1 MRTKRTRVRTKAGTP
16 HDTTEKANKSA
27 GSEGHTKLEK
37 RPEDSLG
44 RAAEDD
50 AGTMILLDT
59 NVIIDA
65 HYGVGDHRVR
75 AMNLISS
82 AVINNGAAINCVT
95 LAELYAG
102 PKRGEDIE
110 EDMRRAGV
118 AIFDVP
124 VAAAA
129 ICGRAYRRYRLARRR
144 SGGGEA
150 PSVPLPDFFIGA
162 HAELMR
168 WKLATRD
175 VERYRIYFP
184 AVELVEPA
192 SASRFSN

>member
-1 MRTKRTRVRTKAGTP
+1 MRTKRTRVRTKTSAPRCTAEE
-16 HDTTEKANKSA
+16 TNK
-27 GSEGHTKLEK
+27 GRGFEGDTKLEEC
-37 RPEDSLG
+37 PEHSLG
-44 RAAEDD
+44 RPAEDH

-59 NVIIDA
+59 NIIIDA

-82 AVINNGAAINCVT
+82 AVIDNGAAINCVT

-102 PKRGEDIE
+102 PRGGEDIE

-118 AIFDVP
+118 AIFDLP

-150 PSVPLPDFFIGA
+150 LSVPLPFFIGA
-162 HAELMR
+162 HAELMHWR
-168 WKLATRD
+168 LATRD
-175 VERYRIYFP
+175 IERYRLYFP
-184 AVELVEPA
+184 AIELIEPA
-192 SASRFSN
+192 AIS

>member
-1 MRTKRTRVRTKAGTP
+1 
-16 HDTTEKANKSA
+16 
-27 GSEGHTKLEK
+27 
-37 RPEDSLG
+37 
-44 RAAEDD
+44 
-50 AGTMILLDT
+50 MILLDT

-82 AVINNGAAINCVT
+82 AVNNTGAAINCMT

-102 PKRGEDIE
+102 PRRGGDIE
-110 EDMRRAGV
+110 DDMRRAGV
-118 AIFDVP
+118 AILDVP
-124 VAAAA
+124 IATAA

-150 PSVPLPDFFIGA
+150 PHLPLPDFFIGA
-162 HAELMR
+162 HAELMG

-184 AVELVEPA
+184 AVELIEPA

>member
-1 MRTKRTRVRTKAGTP
+1 
-16 HDTTEKANKSA
+16 
-27 GSEGHTKLEK
+27 
-37 RPEDSLG
+37 
-44 RAAEDD
+44 
-50 AGTMILLDT
+50 MILLDT

-65 HYGVGDHRVR
+65 HRGAGNDRLR
-75 AMNLISS
+75 AMNLISL
-82 AVINNGAAINCVT
+82 AVTGSGAAINCVT

-102 PKRGEDIE
+102 PRRGEDIE

-118 AIFDVP
+118 AILDVP
-124 VAAAA
+124 IATAA

-150 PSVPLPDFFIGA
+150 PHLPLPDFFVGA
-162 HAELMR
+162 HAELMG

-184 AVELVEPA
+184 AVELIEPA
-192 SASRFSN
+192 TVS